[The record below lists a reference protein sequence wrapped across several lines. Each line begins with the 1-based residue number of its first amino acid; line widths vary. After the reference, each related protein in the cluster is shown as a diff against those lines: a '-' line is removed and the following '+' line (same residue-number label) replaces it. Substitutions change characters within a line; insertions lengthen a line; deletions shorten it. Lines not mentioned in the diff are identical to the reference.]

1 MIAIRRGEGY
11 VVNRQGN
18 RRRRSR
24 FRVTGRFYVSL
35 VVMIALLVL
44 IIWGIS
50 GLVKRFTTPS
60 YTGNIT
66 PIVTSTPNA
75 EQSALSS
82 ENQGEVPQEDA
93 SVNPD
98 ATQSGNEVSG
108 IDDLLT
114 SMESEE
120 ELPTLSED
128 EMVKVDNLSITP
140 GLDSAWR
147 NILLLGQ
154 DSRTTGKSERTD
166 TMVIA
171 SINADTG
178 EIKLTSLM
186 RDMYVEIP
194 ERGTEKINSAN
205 YYGGPEL
212 AMKTVNEN
220 FKLNISEYV
229 IVNFVNFPYIIEE
242 LGGVYVDIT
251 EAEMEGINELV
262 QDSIKLGKKL
272 KLDESALDNS
282 LLDTYGPGTKLTGR
296 QALSYSRLRSIDS
309 DFQRTQ
315 RQRRVLEAIL
325 DRVKTITNPMEL
337 LSLGTKLVQYVD
349 TNIDIPSMVG
359 LATTVFTKGI
369 SGMTELRV
377 PVNDTYVG
385 ETRDGVWGIYDL
397 NIPANADAIHQFIY
411 GTNAPA

>member
-1 MIAIRRGEGY
+1 M
-11 VVNRQGN
+11 VQV
-18 RRRRSR
+18 
-24 FRVTGRFYVSL
+24 
-35 VVMIALLVL
+35 
-44 IIWGIS
+44 
-50 GLVKRFTTPS
+50 
-60 YTGNIT
+60 
-66 PIVTSTPNA
+66 
-75 EQSALSS
+75 
-82 ENQGEVPQEDA
+82 
-93 SVNPD
+93 
-98 ATQSGNEVSG
+98 
-108 IDDLLT
+108 DDLSVT
-114 SMESEE
+114 A
-120 ELPTLSED
+120 
-128 EMVKVDNLSITP
+128 
-140 GLDSAWR
+140 GLDSSWR

-171 SINADTG
+171 SINANTG

-194 ERGTEKINSAN
+194 ERGTQKINTAN

-229 IVNFVNFPYIIEE
+229 IVNFVNFPYIIEK

-251 EAEMEGINELV
+251 EEEMEGINELV

-325 DRVKTITNPMEL
+325 DRVKDITNPVEL
-337 LSLGTKLVQYVD
+337 LSLGTELLQYVD
-349 TNIDIPSMVG
+349 TNINLPSMVG
-359 LATTVFTKGI
+359 LATTVFTHGI
-369 SGMTELRV
+369 SEMTELRL
-377 PVNDTYVG
+377 PVDGTYVG
-385 ETRDGVWGIYDL
+385 ESRDGTWGIYDMDL
-397 NIPANADAIHQFIY
+397 AANVTALHQFIY
-411 GTNAPA
+411 GTDAPA

>member
-1 MIAIRRGEGY
+1 M
-11 VVNRQGN
+11 NRQGN

-35 VVMIALLVL
+35 AVMIILLAL

-50 GLVKRFTTPS
+50 GLVKRFTTPN
-60 YTGNIT
+60 YTANIT
-66 PIVTSTPNA
+66 PIETPNPDGSQPDA
-75 EQSALSS
+75 QPYS
-82 ENQGEVPQEDA
+82 QGETPEA
-93 SVNPD
+93 SASPD
-98 ATQSGNEVSG
+98 GEQDNQISG
-108 IDDLLT
+108 IGDLLT
-114 SMESEE
+114 SMGEDEA
-120 ELPTLSED
+120 LPELSED
-128 EMVKVDNLSITP
+128 ERVKVSDLSITQ
-140 GLDSAWR
+140 GLDSSWR

-154 DSRTTGKSERTD
+154 DSRTANKNERTD
-166 TMVIA
+166 TMVVA

-186 RDMYVEIP
+186 RDMYVDIP
-194 ERGTEKINSAN
+194 ERGTQKLNNAN

-212 AMKTVNEN
+212 AMKTINQN

-229 IVNFVNFPYIIEE
+229 IVNFVNFPYIIEK

-251 EAEMEGINELV
+251 EAEMKGINELV
-262 QDSIKLGKKL
+262 QDSIKLGRKL

-282 LLDTYGPGTKLTGR
+282 LLDTYGTGTKLTGR

-325 DRVKTITNPMEL
+325 DRVKDITNPMEL
-337 LSLGTKLVQYVD
+337 LSLGTDLLKYVE
-349 TNIDIPSMVG
+349 TNINLPSMVG

-369 SGMTELRV
+369 SGMTEMRL
-377 PVNDTYVG
+377 PVEGSYKG
-385 ETRDGVWGIYDL
+385 ETRDGTWGIYDMDL
-397 NIPANADAIHQFIY
+397 QANVTALHQFIY
-411 GTNAPA
+411 GTNPPA

>member
-1 MIAIRRGEGY
+1 M
-11 VVNRQGN
+11 NRQGN

-24 FRVTGRFYVSL
+24 FRVTGRFYVFL

-50 GLVKRFTTPS
+50 GLVDRFTTHS

-66 PIVTSTPNA
+66 PIATSTPDA
-75 EQSALSS
+75 EQSAASPDMQ
-82 ENQGEVPQEDA
+82 EETPQTDA
-93 SVNPD
+93 SASPD
-98 ATQSGNEVSG
+98 ATQGSEISSVDTFIEGLGTDANG
-108 IDDLLT
+108 G
-114 SMESEE
+114 ESD
-120 ELPTLSED
+120 ELPTLSEE
-128 EMVKVDNLSITP
+128 EMVQVNDLSVTA
-140 GLDSAWR
+140 GLDSSWR

-171 SINADTG
+171 SINANTG

-194 ERGTEKINSAN
+194 ERGTQKINTAN

-229 IVNFVNFPYIIEE
+229 IVNFVNFPYIIEK

-325 DRVKTITNPMEL
+325 DRVKDITNPVEL
-337 LSLGTKLVQYVD
+337 LSLGTDLIQYVD
-349 TNIDIPSMVG
+349 TNINLPSMVG
-359 LATTVFTKGI
+359 LATTVFTHGI
-369 SGMTELRV
+369 SEMTELRL
-377 PVNDTYVG
+377 PVDGTYVG
-385 ETRDGVWGIYDL
+385 ESRDGTWGIYDMDL
-397 NIPANADAIHQFIY
+397 AANATALHQFIY
-411 GTNAPA
+411 GTDAPA